1 MVDLI
6 PTALALLV
14 VALLGIA
21 LFSWSAG
28 NTAIAGVCFF
38 SMSIVIFLRARLL
51 QRESGPD

>member
-1 MVDLI
+1 MVKPI

-14 VALLGIA
+14 VVLFGIA

-28 NTAIAGVCFF
+28 NIAIAGVCFF